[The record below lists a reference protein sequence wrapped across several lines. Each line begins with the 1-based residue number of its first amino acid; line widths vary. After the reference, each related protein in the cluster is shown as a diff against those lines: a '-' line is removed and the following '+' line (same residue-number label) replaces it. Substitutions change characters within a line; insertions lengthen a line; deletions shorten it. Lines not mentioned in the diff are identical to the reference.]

1 MGTTAA
7 VLYLKDGY
15 DTSGNK
21 LLGRQA
27 AGEGFLKALV
37 RHGTAERLY
46 CCAHNREE
54 FADFCNRI
62 DPWAKQRPRQVRW
75 LPFEDP
81 RVLAEPGALYKP
93 DPLIGELA
101 WQRRFFDQ
109 RAYSLCGVT
118 HTIASKGVLQAIGD
132 LLVAPVQPWDALI
145 CTSTAVKTTVERL
158 LGTWAEYL
166 AQRIAG
172 GTPALPKAAP
182 KQALMLPV
190 IPLGVDC
197 DAFPQGQQA
206 KDTRSRLRQKLGIP
220 EGDIA
225 VLFVGRLIFSAKAHP
240 VPMYLALERA
250 AQLTGAKVHL
260 IQAGWFEDS
269 RDEQDFTNTPKVFC
283 PSVRAI
289 FVDGRQP
296 EIRSGIWHAADIFIS
311 LSDNIQET
319 FGLTPIEAMAAGVPA
334 IVSDWDGYQESVRHE
349 IDGFKIPTLTPPPA
363 SALDLVWSYVGDSL
377 NYSTYIGHAAMVT
390 AVDVDACA
398 RALAT
403 LISNDGLRQR
413 MGENG
418 RTRAREVYDWKVVIA
433 AYEQLWAELATLRA
447 SAPESTPVA
456 AGAPPYPL
464 CDDPFR
470 LFAHYPT
477 AQLTGEMA
485 LGLGPMAAPASLNQ
499 LRSIWIAN
507 FGSGKRV
514 PAATLDRILATI
526 ATEGPLS
533 VGEIVSRFAGSDAAA
548 VASLSR
554 SLVYLIKFDILRLQ

>member
-15 DTSGNK
+15 DTSGKK

-27 AGEGFLKALV
+27 AGEGFLKGLV
-37 RHGTAERLY
+37 QHGTAERLY
-46 CCAHNREE
+46 CCAKNRDE
-54 FADFCNRI
+54 FADFCKRI

-75 LPFEDP
+75 LPFEDAKL
-81 RVLAEPGALYKP
+81 LAEPGALHKP

-118 HTIASKGVLQAIGD
+118 HTIASKPVLQAIGD

-145 CTSTAVKTTVERL
+145 CTSAAVKTAVERL

-166 AQRIAG
+166 ALRLTG
-172 GTPALPKAAP
+172 GTPALPGAAP
-182 KQALMLPV
+182 FPALMLPV

-197 DAFPQGQQA
+197 DAFQAGPQA
-206 KDTRSRLRQKLGIP
+206 KDTRSRLRQKLGIAD
-220 EGDIA
+220 GDIA

-250 AQLTGAKVHL
+250 AQLTGARVHL
-260 IQAGWFEDS
+260 IQAGWFEDP
-269 RDEQDFTNTPKVFC
+269 RDEQDFKNTPKVFC

-289 FVDGRQP
+289 FADGREP

-319 FGLTPIEAMAAGVPA
+319 FGLTPVEAMAAGLPA
-334 IVSDWDGYQESVRHE
+334 VVSDWNGYQESVRHE

-377 NYSTYIGHAAMVT
+377 NYSTYIGHAAMLT

-398 RALAT
+398 RALAA

-418 RTRAREVYDWKVVIA
+418 RARAKEVYDWKVVIS
-433 AYEQLWAELATLRA
+433 AYEELWAEMAAVRA
-447 SAPESTPVA
+447 SAPESARVA

-470 LFAHYPT
+470 LFGHYPT

-485 LGLGPMAAPASLNQ
+485 LGLGPMAAPACLNQ
-499 LRSIWIAN
+499 VRTIWSTN
-507 FGSGKRV
+507 FGSGKRT

-526 ATEGPLS
+526 EKEGPLS
-533 VGEIVSRFAGSDAAA
+533 VREILRRFAGLDAAA

-554 SLVYLIKFDILRLQ
+554 SLVYMIKFDILRLQ